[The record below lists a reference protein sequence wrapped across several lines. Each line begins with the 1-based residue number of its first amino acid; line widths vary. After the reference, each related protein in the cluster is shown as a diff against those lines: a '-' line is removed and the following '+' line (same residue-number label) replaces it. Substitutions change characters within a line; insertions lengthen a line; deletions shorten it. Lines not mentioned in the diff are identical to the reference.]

1 MIREKCKRR
10 RKLEGR
16 SSFGE
21 NAGIESKEA

>member
-1 MIREKCKRR
+1 MLREKCKRR

-21 NAGIESKEA
+21 NVGIEPKEA